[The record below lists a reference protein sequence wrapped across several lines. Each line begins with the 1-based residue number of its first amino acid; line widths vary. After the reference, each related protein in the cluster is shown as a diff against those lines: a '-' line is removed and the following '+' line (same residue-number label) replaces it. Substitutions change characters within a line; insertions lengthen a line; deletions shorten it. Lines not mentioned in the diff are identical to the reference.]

1 MEEDRYS
8 CDVLVIGTGAAGCRA
23 AIEASE
29 HSADVILVAK
39 GVFGKSGTTNLACVV
54 YDAALGHADPE
65 DSPQIHFEDS
75 VIYSRFLADQDLVR
89 IFTWGAPKTVYDLE
103 RYGLSWYKTEEGRFC
118 QLNSPGLRYNR
129 GVYYNES
136 TGKKVQNALVR
147 EIKRSTRRNVRV
159 IEDLFI
165 FQLITGDGAVTG
177 AVGFD
182 LKCDRFIVIQAGSTI
197 LATGGMGMA
206 YSVTDMEAGACGDG
220 LAMAY
225 DVGAELIDMEL
236 HQFFPTAFVH
246 PSSLRGVIVTS
257 SQLWKMGMKLYNN
270 RGERFMARDFPEEC
284 EDVSRDILSR
294 KIFLEIAEGR
304 GTEHGG
310 VWADTTDIPG
320 FEEFKKDRPRTYIWK
335 ERFGVKTD
343 RFEVAPTYHY
353 TLGGI
358 RIDTG
363 ARASV
368 PGLYAAG
375 EVTGGIHG
383 GNRLAGNAL
392 PECMVFGE
400 IAGNNAAA
408 ETRSRYSLDEE
419 QIRRAKE
426 KVLGF
431 VSCGEKDEI
440 PFSEIFGRV
449 RELLYE
455 KAGIIRTGM
464 GLREA
469 AQEVQELKALMPRIR
484 SGAGM
489 SGKFALAR
497 TIETGM
503 IVRLAELVVNSCLMR
518 TESRGAHYRTDFP
531 ETDPEWLKNVIVRTK
546 GEEPEFSTVPVDL
559 KFLKPGEASL
569 HVKSADL
576 SV

>member
-1 MEEDRYS
+1 M
-8 CDVLVIGTGAAGCRA
+8 
-23 AIEASE
+23 
-29 HSADVILVAK
+29 
-39 GVFGKSGTTNLACVV
+39 
-54 YDAALGHADPE
+54 
-65 DSPQIHFEDS
+65 
-75 VIYSRFLADQDLVR
+75 
-89 IFTWGAPKTVYDLE
+89 
-103 RYGLSWYKTEEGRFC
+103 
-118 QLNSPGLRYNR
+118 
-129 GVYYNES
+129 
-136 TGKKVQNALVR
+136 
-147 EIKRSTRRNVRV
+147 
-159 IEDLFI
+159 
-165 FQLITGDGAVTG
+165 
-177 AVGFD
+177 
-182 LKCDRFIVIQAGSTI
+182 
-197 LATGGMGMA
+197 
-206 YSVTDMEAGACGDG
+206 
-220 LAMAY
+220 
-225 DVGAELIDMEL
+225 
-236 HQFFPTAFVH
+236 
-246 PSSLRGVIVTS
+246 
-257 SQLWKMGMKLYNN
+257 
-270 RGERFMARDFPEEC
+270 
-284 EDVSRDILSR
+284 
-294 KIFLEIAEGR
+294 
-304 GTEHGG
+304 
-310 VWADTTDIPG
+310 
-320 FEEFKKDRPRTYIWK
+320 
-335 ERFGVKTD
+335 
-343 RFEVAPTYHY
+343 APTYHY

-531 ETDPEWLKNVIVRTK
+531 ETDPEWLKNIIVRSK
-546 GEEPEFSTVPVDL
+546 GEEPEFSMESVEL
-559 KFLKPGEASL
+559 KYLKPGEASL